1 MFRRT
6 VLLLMIAALA
16 LALVGCV
23 APVAPAAEEAAPA
36 EAAPGESG
44 ASAEGAFPVTI
55 EHKFGSTTIEAA
67 PQRVVALGFTDQDAV
82 LAAGVTPIAVR
93 YFFGDE
99 SDQVWPWADGAV
111 TGEQPIVLNQP
122 FGTLN
127 FEAIAELQPDLIT
140 AVSAGL
146 TEEEYNTLS
155 QIAPTLAQSDA
166 YVDFG
171 VPWQE
176 QTIVIG
182 QALGREVQA
191 RELVSAMEAQ
201 FAEVRAAHPEFEGA
215 TAAIASPAGDGQYF
229 FSGPQHERQR
239 FLTSLGFVLPAE
251 LAELAGDAF
260 YGTLSGERMD
270 LLDTDILL
278 WTTSAEQTAAL
289 EADPLYQSLAVAQ
302 EGRDLFLDTT
312 GADGLAGPAIVFG
325 SVLSFPAAFDELVPQ
340 LAERLAA
347 Q

>member
-1 MFRRT
+1 MFRRLA
-6 VLLLMIAALA
+6 VLLMIVT

-23 APVAPAAEEAAPA
+23 APVAPDAAAEEAAA
-36 EAAPGESG
+36 EAPVEGE
-44 ASAEGAFPVTI
+44 AAFPVTL

-93 YFFGDE
+93 YFFGPED
-99 SDQVWPWADGAV
+99 DQVWPWADAAV

-127 FEAIAELQPDLIT
+127 FEAIAELNPDLIT

-146 TEEEYNTLS
+146 SEEEYNTLS
-155 QIAPTLAQSDA
+155 QIAPTLAQSNT

-182 QALGREVQA
+182 QALGREAQA
-191 RELVSAMEAQ
+191 REQVAAMEDL

-215 TAAIASPAGDGQYF
+215 TAAIASPAGEGQFF

-260 YGTLSGERMD
+260 YGTISGERMD
-270 LLDTDILL
+270 LLDTDVLL
-278 WTTSAEQTAAL
+278 WTTSAEQKAAL
-289 EADPLYQSLAVAQ
+289 EVDPVYQTLAVAQ
-302 EGRDLFLDTT
+302 EGRDLYLDTT

-325 SVLSFPAAFDELVPQ
+325 SVLSFPAAFEELVPQ